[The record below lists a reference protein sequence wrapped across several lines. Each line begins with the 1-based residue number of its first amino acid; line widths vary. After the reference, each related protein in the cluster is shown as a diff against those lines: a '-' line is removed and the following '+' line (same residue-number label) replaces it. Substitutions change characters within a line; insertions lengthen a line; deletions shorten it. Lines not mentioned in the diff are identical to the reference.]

1 MDKVDAGILI
11 SMAKNPRNVTAVAR
25 KLGLPAE
32 TVRYRVKRMLEN
44 YTVKFFGVPNL
55 PKLGLIPYLVFFNSK
70 FSRALEAVLDSHPY
84 VNYVARCYGDFNGY
98 LVNLLAP
105 RGAEDEA
112 IAHFKELVKGYAE
125 GFLALPR
132 FPFEYPLPDF
142 EKYYDREER
151 RWRCPWTRLL
161 RYALKPAK
169 RPTISL
175 PREVLL
181 DPVDI
186 SIISELQVDALVKMS
201 ELANRLGL
209 SPASLRYH
217 FVNHVLARGL
227 IRYAVR
233 YLAYPKEP
241 LSAFVIE
248 ADTGVEGLMEGFKGL
263 PPVHGVASSLDGT
276 KLILFVRASH
286 EVKLGL
292 YKVLKGLMDVGV
304 VNGYLEVILDPSY
317 VRKYS
322 IPGPKYYRAGRWVME
337 EVVRARQ

>member
-1 MDKVDAGILI
+1 LDKVDVEILI
-11 SMAKNPRNVTAVAR
+11 SMTENPRNVTAVAR

-44 YTVKFFGVPNL
+44 YTVKFFAVPDF
-55 PKLGLIPYLVFFNSK
+55 PKLGLIPYLVFFDSK
-70 FSRALEAVLDSHPY
+70 FSRALEAVLDAHPY

-112 IAHFKELVKGYAE
+112 LAHFKGLVKDYAK
-125 GFLALPR
+125 GLLALPR
-132 FPFEYPLPDF
+132 FSFEYPLPDF
-142 EKYYDREER
+142 KKYYDWEEGK
-151 RWRCPWTRLL
+151 WRCPWSRLL
-161 RYALKPAK
+161 RYALKTAK
-169 RPTISL
+169 RSTISL
-175 PREVLL
+175 PKEVLL

-201 ELANRLGL
+201 ELADRLGL

-241 LSAFVIE
+241 LSAFIIKAGIE
-248 ADTGVEGLMEGFKGL
+248 VEGLMEGFKGL
-263 PPVHGVASSLDGT
+263 PPVHGVASSLDRT
-276 KLILFVRASH
+276 RLILFVRAGH

-292 YKVLKGLMDVGV
+292 YKVLKRLMDVGV

-322 IPGPKYYRAGRWVME
+322 IPEAKYYRAGKWVME
-337 EVVRARQ
+337 EIVRARQ